1 MEEVLWELLGPVLA
15 RLQALLQALF
25 QGLLSDNLGVV
36 SSLYLGGSFTDTS
49 DSLGSATCLL
59 GLRAPFMLGRL
70 LGSKL
75 VGAFPNSAVQG

>member
-1 MEEVLWELLGPVLA
+1 MGTTGAGSGSAAGSTSGSLPGSSIGQSGGGVLSLSWLGM
-15 RLQALLQALF
+15 
-25 QGLLSDNLGVV
+25 
-36 SSLYLGGSFTDTS
+36 GGSFTDTS